1 MKKFLIVSLSG
12 LMLLGTSS
20 AAFARHYHRYY
31 NNVPVGYSA
40 APVYGN
46 YGNYGNVYNNGYGYR
61 APGYTRHH
69 HRWF

>member
-20 AAFARHYHRYY
+20 AAFARHNHRYY
-31 NNVPVGYSA
+31 NNAPVGYTA
-40 APVYGN
+40 APVYSN
-46 YGNYGNVYNNGYGYR
+46 YSGTYNRGYGYN
-61 APGYTRHH
+61 ATPGYVHHH